1 MAKEIKRPR
10 GRPEVP
16 YEERRSVLMQFRVT
30 PDEAKRIEDESQK
43 RGLKRS
49 DWLRARVI
57 G

>member
-30 PDEAKRIEDESQK
+30 PDEAQRIEDESQK
-43 RGLKRS
+43 RGQKRS